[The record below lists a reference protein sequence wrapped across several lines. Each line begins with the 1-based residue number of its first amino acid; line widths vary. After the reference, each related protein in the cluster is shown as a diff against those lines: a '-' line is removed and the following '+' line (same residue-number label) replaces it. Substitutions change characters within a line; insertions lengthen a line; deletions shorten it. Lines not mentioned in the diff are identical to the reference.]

1 MPNRTPENKNGF
13 SSDYSFGWQTN
24 SRTEILARVASLYFE
39 EGLTQEQ
46 ISMHLGYSRSY
57 ISRMITEAKQEGIV
71 EIYVHHPLERVFALE
86 QSLEKVFKLNE
97 VCVLKRKD
105 LAYPQML
112 TRLGG
117 LGARLLSQKI
127 TEQSIIGISW
137 GNALFEVGNALT
149 FQDFPEVK
157 IVQLIG
163 SATSQEHQVDGP
175 GLARLFAYKLNG
187 QYYTLAAPW
196 LVVSKEIR
204 DALLREKRMHDV
216 LELMKKV
223 DLAFVGIGSIDLS
236 ICSLIRAGFLTTDE
250 ASGLAEMGVVGDVCG
265 HHFDIHGN
273 LMEVPLAGYAFG
285 IDTTTLHAIPLA
297 IGVAG
302 GSVKAPAIL
311 GALRSRL
318 VNSLVTDETAAQ
330 VILELNRK
338 S

>member
-1 MPNRTPENKNGF
+1 M
-13 SSDYSFGWQTN
+13 
-24 SRTEILARVASLYFE
+24 LARVACLYYE

-46 ISMHLGYSRSY
+46 ISAQLGYSRSY
-57 ISRMITEAKQEGIV
+57 VSRMLTEARQEGIV
-71 EIYVHHPLERVFALE
+71 EIFVHHPLERVFALE
-86 QSLEKVFKLNE
+86 QSLQKLFKLNE
-97 VCVLKRKD
+97 VCVLKSKD
-105 LAYPQML
+105 LAYSQML

-117 LGARLLSQKI
+117 LGSRLLLQNI
-127 TEQSIIGISW
+127 TDQSIIGISW
-137 GNALFEVGNALT
+137 GNALFEVGNALI
-149 FQDFPEVK
+149 FQNYPKVK
-157 IVQLIG
+157 IIQLIG

-216 LELMKKV
+216 LEVMKKV
-223 DLAFVGIGSIDLS
+223 DLALVGIGSIDPS

-250 ASGLAEMGVVGDVCG
+250 ASDLAKMGVVGDVCG
-265 HHFDIHGN
+265 HHFDIKGN
-273 LMEVPLAGYAFG
+273 LMEIPLAGYAFG
-285 IDTTTLHAIPLA
+285 IDTTTLSSIPLV

-311 GALRSRL
+311 GALRAHL
-318 VNSLVTDETAAQ
+318 INTLVTDENAAQ
-330 VILELNRK
+330 VILKLSRM